1 MESKG
6 SKKSSD
12 RITEEAVDSKGLW
25 ITLGL
30 TICTKTLHESVGK

>member
-12 RITEEAVDSKGLW
+12 RINEETLDSKGLW